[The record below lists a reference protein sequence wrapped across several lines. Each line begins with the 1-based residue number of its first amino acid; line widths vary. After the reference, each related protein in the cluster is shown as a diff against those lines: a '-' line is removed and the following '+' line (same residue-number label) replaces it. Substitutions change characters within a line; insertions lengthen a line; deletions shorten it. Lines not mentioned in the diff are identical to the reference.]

1 MSNPKEDVKS
11 IYKHCVACYN
21 GHMERVKKRWYIQ
34 LTIHHIVPRSK
45 RGADSVA
52 NYISLCRNCHDN
64 YHEYLSKLHIH
75 LSKYPEFTAS
85 LLNFIILQ
93 NYYNLDSIEEDFE
106 KFDNAVKERSFRT
119 AQGILKRIYDNLANP
134 VYRIAERKLEIDSK
148 EELIDIASDLYDVLH
163 KIKAARAKKIK
174 DTYIFGLKLEYLNY
188 DHNDNLKN
196 DFYRR
201 SRSID
206 I

>member
-21 GHMERVKKRWYIQ
+21 GHMEKVKKRWYIQ

-93 NYYNLDSIEEDFE
+93 NYYNLDGIEKDFDE
-106 KFDNAVKERSFRT
+106 FDNAVRNRSFRT
-119 AQGILKRIYDNLANP
+119 AQEILERIYDNLANP
-134 VYRIAERKLEIDSK
+134 VYRTVERKLEIDSK

-163 KIKAARAKKIK
+163 KIMAARAKKIK
-174 DTYIFGLKLEYLNY
+174 DIYIFGLKLEYPNY

-201 SRSID
+201 SGSID

>member
-21 GHMERVKKRWYIQ
+21 GHMEKVKKRWYIQ

-93 NYYNLDSIEEDFE
+93 NYYNLDDIEKNFDE
-106 KFDNAVKERSFRT
+106 FDNAVRNRSFRT
-119 AQGILKRIYDNLANP
+119 AQEILERIYDNLANP
-134 VYRIAERKLEIDSK
+134 VYRTVERKLEIDSK

-163 KIKAARAKKIK
+163 KIMAARAKKIK
-174 DTYIFGLKLEYLNY
+174 DIYIFGLKLEYPNY

-201 SRSID
+201 SGSID